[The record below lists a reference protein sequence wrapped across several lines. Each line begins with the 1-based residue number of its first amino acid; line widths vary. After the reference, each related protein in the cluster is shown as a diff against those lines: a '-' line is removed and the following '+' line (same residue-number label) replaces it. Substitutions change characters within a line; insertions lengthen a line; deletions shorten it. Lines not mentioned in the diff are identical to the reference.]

1 MLAAPGSCGVRVASE
16 SIRRTANSRNR
27 KRDDSSYRSVVL
39 TAVHCIMELAMMNPF
54 KLFPEPQAVRLSHIC
69 IAQVVVCASALT
81 SNAVLLSKIVP
92 TLISGFN

>member
-1 MLAAPGSCGVRVASE
+1 
-16 SIRRTANSRNR
+16 
-27 KRDDSSYRSVVL
+27 
-39 TAVHCIMELAMMNPF
+39 MEPTMANPF
-54 KLFPEPQAVRLSHIC
+54 NMFPEPQAVKLSRIC